1 MPRTNPRARASQA
14 RDSLAPQH
22 ASAVV
27 EPKPLSPAPSRGAKP
42 GSTPAKRASGWTAA
56 TADRHVLYTHAV
68 QSVDAEIDFVD
79 ETFRRIRGVRAS
91 VLREDFCGTAATSC
105 EWVRRRPSNIAIGVD
120 LDQPTLDWGVAHN
133 LEALTEPQRRR
144 VRLLCR
150 DVRSPGRA
158 AAGADAV
165 LAMNFSYW
173 IFRERA
179 VLREYFR
186 SVRASLSPRGVFFL
200 DHYGGYESMKEQ
212 RDRRVI
218 KTRKGPFT
226 YIWDQAHYDPITGKM
241 DCAIHF
247 QFPDGTRL
255 RNAFTYTWRLWT
267 LPEIREL
274 LAEAGFRNVTV
285 HWEGDDNKGSGNGV
299 FTPAEKGEACAAFI
313 CYITAEK

>member
-120 LDQPTLDWGVAHN
+120 QPTLDWGRPGLGHSPSRSVG
-133 LEALTEPQRRR
+133 R

-150 DVRSPGRA
+150 DARSPGRA

-165 LAMNFSYW
+165 
-173 IFRERA
+173 
-179 VLREYFR
+179 
-186 SVRASLSPRGVFFL
+186 
-200 DHYGGYESMKEQ
+200 
-212 RDRRVI
+212 RR
-218 KTRKGPFT
+218 
-226 YIWDQAHYDPITGKM
+226 
-241 DCAIHF
+241 
-247 QFPDGTRL
+247 
-255 RNAFTYTWRLWT
+255 
-267 LPEIREL
+267 
-274 LAEAGFRNVTV
+274 
-285 HWEGDDNKGSGNGV
+285 
-299 FTPAEKGEACAAFI
+299 
-313 CYITAEK
+313 